1 MAVIVVVPNP
11 DTETGLPRIA
21 ASLVSSLRAVRG
33 QVPAADRIK
42 VVEFADPQGG
52 SEAATAAV
60 ESQVAESRVA
70 ESRAV
75 DLPPVPVPPAA
86 PEGEATAIERQVLEG
101 WWSAAVRTG
110 QGRGTPEDLAAA
122 LAGTAHFARQQ
133 RPPVHTARELRRYLT
148 DHKFRHELRE
158 RTQACIG
165 PETKVVVGHALGAL
179 IAYEALC
186 AINDAIAVS
195 LVTLGPALCGPRVV
209 FDLLDP
215 APRSN
220 QGEWPASVRHWSN
233 IVAHTDLT
241 AQCEATADRAL
252 RPRDRRPGDRAA
264 HGDREPVRL
273 PARPLHRPG
282 RGHRPGRRVPLSP
295 RLARSRGLRRARRR
309 PPRGSG
315 GARLEQL
322 LAQLVE
328 GELLGVDLLPEPGGE
343 LVEHLRGAD
352 LDQHLSD
359 RARQAASRAPPA
371 PPRCAP

>member
-42 VVEFADPQGG
+42 VVEFADPHGRSG
-52 SEAATAAV
+52 PAAGAEFEAQAAG
-60 ESQVAESRVA
+60 ESRT
-70 ESRAV
+70 EPRAIEPSPV
-75 DLPPVPVPPAA
+75 GPPSATVPPAV
-86 PEGEATAIERQVLEG
+86 PQGEATAIERQVLEG
-101 WWSAAVRTG
+101 WWGAAVRTG
-110 QGRGTPEDLAAA
+110 QGRGAPEDLAAA
-122 LAGTAHFARQQ
+122 LAGTAHFARQP
-133 RPPVHTARELRRYLT
+133 RPPAHTARELRRYLT

-220 QGEWPASVRHWSN
+220 QGEWPAAVRHWSN

-241 AQCEATADRAL
+241 AQCEARLTERFGPGIDDLVIEPRTVTESLSGYLLDRSTGLAVATGL
-252 RPRDRRPGDRAA
+252 AA
-264 HGDREPVRL
+264 EFR
-273 PARPLHRPG
+273 
-282 RGHRPGRRVPLSP
+282 
-295 RLARSRGLRRARRR
+295 
-309 PPRGSG
+309 
-315 GARLEQL
+315 
-322 LAQLVE
+322 
-328 GELLGVDLLPEPGGE
+328 
-343 LVEHLRGAD
+343 
-352 LDQHLSD
+352 
-359 RARQAASRAPPA
+359 
-371 PPRCAP
+371 